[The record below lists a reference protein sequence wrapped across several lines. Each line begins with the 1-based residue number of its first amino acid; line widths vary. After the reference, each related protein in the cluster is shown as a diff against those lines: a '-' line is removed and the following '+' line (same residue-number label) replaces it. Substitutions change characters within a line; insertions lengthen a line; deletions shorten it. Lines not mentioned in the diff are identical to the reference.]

1 MHSKESQNRD
11 LPPTKKDEKPSASM
25 RRFLQMQEYVRK
37 VKAEDA
43 KKNQKK
49 KKGSGSKAEDNL
61 TEDSSKKK
69 KKKILNVA
77 DSVDPYTW
85 FVWQEAVKKTEKREE
100 TNSRTK
106 KRNRLEKQQERR
118 RKKLIKKRK
127 KRKDADSNDERMG
140 YALFSDHHILDS
152 FLTYFSQKLERDSPG
167 GFTGASSSAGGDI
180 DAVDSKKFLPGSDPV
195 AFGEVAQ
202 RPPDFVAKP
211 KIKSRPL
218 ATHCA
223 ASVAEDSDGEDDEG
237 TSRIPD
243 NNERMVELM
252 RARAMLAYKMAKKK
266 RRAQNPQ
273 SFANRNRR
281 RNDEPLIT

>member
-1 MHSKESQNRD
+1 
-11 LPPTKKDEKPSASM
+11 
-25 RRFLQMQEYVRK
+25 
-37 VKAEDA
+37 VK
-43 KKNQKK
+43 
-49 KKGSGSKAEDNL
+49 
-61 TEDSSKKK
+61 
-69 KKKILNVA
+69 
-77 DSVDPYTW
+77 
-85 FVWQEAVKKTEKREE
+85 
-100 TNSRTK
+100 
-106 KRNRLEKQQERR
+106 
-118 RKKLIKKRK
+118 
-127 KRKDADSNDERMG
+127 NDRH
-140 YALFSDHHILDS
+140 YIVI
-152 FLTYFSQKLERDSPG
+152 TQ
-167 GFTGASSSAGGDI
+167 
-180 DAVDSKKFLPGSDPV
+180 
-195 AFGEVAQ
+195 VAQ